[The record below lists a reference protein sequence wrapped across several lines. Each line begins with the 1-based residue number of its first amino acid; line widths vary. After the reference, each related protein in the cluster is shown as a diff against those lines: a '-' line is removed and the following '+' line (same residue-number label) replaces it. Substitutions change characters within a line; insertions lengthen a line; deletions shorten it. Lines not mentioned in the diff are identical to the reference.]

1 MLELELN
8 DFVQIGLGAFTS
20 IVVLFIATKLM
31 GNRQMS
37 QLSMFDYVCVI
48 TIGSIAAEMATAQ

>member
-37 QLSMFDYVCVI
+37 QLSMFDYVCGI
-48 TIGSIAAEMATAQ
+48 TIGSIAA